1 MSGPNTSL
9 VAHDPGTGRSRL
21 GGALVRR
28 AAAMVDV
35 TLLHMMMTRDRLPHL
50 SDYERLRAEVA
61 GMLAHLEKG
70 GHLDGPATFHPAPS
84 APATLR
90 VRRGWMPGL
99 RYEQVSFDSGF
110 EADAPADVAARWWGR
125 RENRTAR
132 AAMLQHDCDEPRPW
146 LICLHGLGTG
156 SPWLD
161 LPAFRAPQLH
171 KQLGLNL
178 LLPMLPLHDARRA
191 RGMHRAAMM
200 SFELVDTVLALAQAV
215 WDTRRLIA
223 WLRAQGAQQIGLYGL
238 SIGAYV
244 GSLVAALEPVDL
256 LMGGI
261 PVSDIPSLF
270 AWHTPPAVL
279 VESNGLQPPE
289 RDVQRLFEVVSP
301 LHLTPKRPR
310 LGTHLFAG
318 VADRVTPP
326 AQAQRLWEAWGRPP
340 MHWFEGGHASFFWS
354 KSCDRFVDS
363 VLTDAGWAVEGG
375 P

>member
-110 EADAPADVAARWWGR
+110 EADAPADVAARWWGL

-161 LPAFRAPQLH
+161 
-171 KQLGLNL
+171 
-178 LLPMLPLHDARRA
+178 
-191 RGMHRAAMM
+191 
-200 SFELVDTVLALAQAV
+200 
-215 WDTRRLIA
+215 
-223 WLRAQGAQQIGLYGL
+223 
-238 SIGAYV
+238 
-244 GSLVAALEPVDL
+244 
-256 LMGGI
+256 
-261 PVSDIPSLF
+261 PVSVFI
-270 AWHTPPAVL
+270 
-279 VESNGLQPPE
+279 
-289 RDVQRLFEVVSP
+289 
-301 LHLTPKRPR
+301 
-310 LGTHLFAG
+310 
-318 VADRVTPP
+318 
-326 AQAQRLWEAWGRPP
+326 
-340 MHWFEGGHASFFWS
+340 S
-354 KSCDRFVDS
+354 KY
-363 VLTDAGWAVEGG
+363 
-375 P
+375 